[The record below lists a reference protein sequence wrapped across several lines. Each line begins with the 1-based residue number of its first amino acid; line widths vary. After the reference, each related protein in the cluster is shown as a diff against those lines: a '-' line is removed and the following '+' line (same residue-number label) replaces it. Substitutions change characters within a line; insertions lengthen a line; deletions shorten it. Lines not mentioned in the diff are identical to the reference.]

1 MATAPKFYLTTAIHY
16 TNGPPHIGHAYEM
29 VASDAIARFKRL
41 DGYDVFAMTGTD
53 EHGQKVQRTAA
64 QNGLSPKDFVD
75 KIAARFQE
83 MEQRLGCSFDRFIR
97 TTDADHKI
105 STDELW
111 RRMEANGDIYLAKY
125 SGWYSVRDEAFYG
138 EEETILQPDGTRLGG
153 QGTPVEWVEEESY
166 FFRLKSY
173 QDRLLKLYEDVPDF
187 ISPETRKNEVVSFVK
202 GGLEDLSI
210 SRTTF
215 DWGLPVP
222 GDPKHVMYVWVDA
235 LNNYVTGTGFP
246 DPASPRAHYWPADVH
261 IIGKDIVRFHAVYW
275 PAFLMS
281 AGLPLPKRVFGHGFL
296 LNKGT
301 KMSKSLGNVVD
312 PFGLAE
318 TYGVDQLRYFFL
330 REVSFG
336 QDGNYSHDAIVGR
349 INADLANDLGNL
361 AQRSLSMIAKNCEGR
376 VPPRGTLNEADEAML
391 AMADAAL
398 TKAREAM
405 KDFALH
411 TVLADLW
418 ALIAEANRYFA
429 NNEPWRLTK
438 TDPARRDT
446 ILYVTIEV
454 LREVAIL
461 VQPVMPVA
469 AGKLLDLLDV
479 AQEDRSFAALG
490 AEHRLVSGTAL
501 PAPSAIFPRY
511 VEPEDDQAA

>member
-1 MATAPKFYLTTAIHY
+1 
-16 TNGPPHIGHAYEM
+16 
-29 VASDAIARFKRL
+29 
-41 DGYDVFAMTGTD
+41 GYDVFAMTGTD

-97 TTDADHKI
+97 TTDADHKV

-138 EEETILQPDGTRLGG
+138 EEETTLQPDGTRLGG

-173 QDRLLKLYEDVPDF
+173 QDRLLKLYADVPDF

-202 GGLEDLSI
+202 SGLEDLSI

-215 DWGLPVP
+215 DWGLAVP

-246 DPASPRAHYWPADVH
+246 DPANPRAHYWPADVH

-312 PFGLAE
+312 PFDLAE

-398 TKAREAM
+398 AKARDAM

-461 VQPVMPVA
+461 VQPVMPEA
-469 AGKLLDLLDV
+469 AGKLLDLLGV
-479 AQEDRSFAALG
+479 AQKDRSFAALG
-490 AEHRLVSGTAL
+490 SDHRLVSGSSL

-511 VEPEDDQAA
+511 VEPEDGQAA

>member
-64 QNGLSPKDFVD
+64 QNGLSPKEFVD
-75 KIAARFQE
+75 KIAARFEE

-97 TTDADHKI
+97 TTDADHLP
-105 STDELW
+105 STQELW

-125 SGWYSVRDEAFYG
+125 AGWYSVRDEAFYG
-138 EEETILQPDGTRLGG
+138 EEETTLQPDGTRLGG

-187 ISPETRKNEVVSFVK
+187 ISPETRKNEVASFVK

-246 DPASPRAHYWPADVH
+246 DPESPRAHYWPADVH

-391 AMADAAL
+391 AMADTAL

-469 AGKLLDLLDV
+469 AGKLLDLLGV
-479 AQEDRSFAALG
+479 APETRSFAALG
-490 AEHRLVSGTAL
+490 AGHRLVSGTAL

-511 VEPEDDQAA
+511 VEPEDGQAA